1 MGGYGELGAVKIGDH
16 AATAQKTS
24 LVPGDYWLNVACSE
38 GRKFGPVSLTRES
51 RSVSSFRV
59 VAP

>member
-16 AATAQKTS
+16 AATPKKTS

-38 GRKFGPVSLTRES
+38 GRNFGPVSLTRES